1 MIQRLSLSEPLL
13 PAVPLLITESRD
25 EFDRI
30 RNALDQEIKPRGII
44 EQMDVA
50 DIAELHWDILRLR
63 RCKVAIIN
71 SELRPA
77 LASLLDRLSRKP
89 GDPQEGDLLYSMSTE
104 AENLA
109 KQWFTDKAGKKQ
121 VSELLGQ
128 FQLDES
134 AIEAEA
140 IRRSAADLE
149 KIDRMLASLE
159 SRRNRVLRHIAE
171 YREVFARR
179 LRESSDRI
187 IEGKALA
194 LEHKVSKPSSTAN

>member
-1 MIQRLSLSEPLL
+1 
-13 PAVPLLITESRD
+13 
-25 EFDRI
+25 
-30 RNALDQEIKPRGII
+30 
-44 EQMDVA
+44 MDVA

-89 GDPQEGDLLYSMSTE
+89 ADPQEGDLLYSMSAE

-109 KQWFTDKAGKKQ
+109 KQWFADKAGKKQ

-128 FQLDES
+128 FQFDEF

-159 SRRNRVLRHIAE
+159 LRRNRVLRHIAE

-187 IEGKALA
+187 IEAKLLRSNTRSAR
-194 LEHKVSKPSSTAN
+194 PSSAA